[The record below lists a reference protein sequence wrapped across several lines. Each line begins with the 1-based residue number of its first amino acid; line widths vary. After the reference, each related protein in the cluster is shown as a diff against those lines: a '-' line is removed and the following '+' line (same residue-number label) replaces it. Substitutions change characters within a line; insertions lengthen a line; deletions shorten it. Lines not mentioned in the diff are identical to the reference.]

1 MYVCICTSMCNMH
14 ACMLVHT
21 HTQTH
26 THTHT
31 HTHRQPARAHSPA
44 WKWRRDGA
52 RKCTAAC
59 ESCLHIGRNTLTR
72 KYTQTYTHAHA
83 HARTHT
89 HSLTHSLTHSHLRI
103 ISPNWST
110 VIRPP
115 LHRAPC
121 SVIASQSSTCMHGPV
136 HSSLSAVVQAFIQGL
151 SKGLE

>member
-1 MYVCICTSMCNMH
+1 MCVYVRLCATCMH
-14 ACMLVHT
+14 ACSCT
-21 HTQTH
+21 HIHKH

-44 WKWRRDGA
+44 WKWQRDGA